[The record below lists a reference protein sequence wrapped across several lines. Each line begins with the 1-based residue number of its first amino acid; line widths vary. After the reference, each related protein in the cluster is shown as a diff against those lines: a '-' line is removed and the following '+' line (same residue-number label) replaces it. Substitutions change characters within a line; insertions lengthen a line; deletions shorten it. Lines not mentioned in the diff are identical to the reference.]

1 MGYWQAIVDNTYLY
15 PVRAQIS
22 PEASDMEG
30 GREHEEKVE
39 QAVAILRTISED
51 FTTPRNIRRAAKQS
65 IDALMDESLSP
76 GVRAANAISILD
88 EISQDPNMPLPTRT
102 KIWQVISILEGIKD

>member
-1 MGYWQAIVDNTYLY
+1 MEREHQERIKQAI
-15 PVRAQIS
+15 
-22 PEASDMEG
+22 
-30 GREHEEKVE
+30 
-39 QAVAILRTISED
+39 AILESISED

-76 GVRAANAISILD
+76 AVRAANAISILD
-88 EISQDPNMPLPTRT
+88 EISQDPNMPVPTRT